1 MSMNGY
7 ERTHSPHSHTSPFP
21 ITEIFPTEM
30 RTLCHGAA
38 AASGKIGALIAAIAF
53 NYIGEGADMFLL
65 SGYASFAAC
74 VVTFWSIPDV
84 TTLDLYELDR
94 QWRLTLEGRRSA
106 YVGDANKPE
115 YLSHYE
121 RTQRG
126 MYY

>member
-1 MSMNGY
+1 MY
-7 ERTHSPHSHTSPFP
+7 VIWTHHTHTQYRPCSTFLV
-21 ITEIFPTEM
+21 EIFPTEM
-30 RTLCHGAA
+30 RTLCHGVA
-38 AASGKIGALIAAIAF
+38 AASGKVGALIAAIAF
-53 NYIGEGADMFLL
+53 HYMDGADMFLL

-74 VVTFWSIPDV
+74 VVTFWTIPDV

-94 QWRLTLEGRRSA
+94 QWRLTLEGRRSE